1 VDLKAADYWLPVDQY
16 IGGIEHAILHLL
28 YSRFFARAMKIT
40 GHLNV
45 EEPFKSLFT
54 QGMVIHETYKSAA
67 GQWLTP
73 AEVEREGDSWI
84 ETATGRQVT
93 AAPAEKMSKSKR
105 NVIDPDDIIEKYG
118 ADTARWFMLSDTPP
132 ERDIEWTEAG
142 VLGAWRFVQR
152 IWRLSGEVADFNVAL
167 DPKALAACKDEQVL
181 SLRRA
186 THATIAAVGDDISH
200 LRFNR
205 AIARIYELVNA
216 ISAAA
221 SQNWTDPVARMALRE
236 SVVAL
241 VQLFAPMM
249 PHLAEECWQALGQSG
264 MVCEQPWPEH
274 DPALLVSD
282 SVTVVVQINGK
293 KRAELSLAKGLDKS
307 AVEQA
312 CLADE
317 NVIRS
322 LSDKTVRKVIV
333 VPDKLVNIVAG

>member
-1 VDLKAADYWLPVDQY
+1 
-16 IGGIEHAILHLL
+16 
-28 YSRFFARAMKIT
+28 
-40 GHLNV
+40 
-45 EEPFKSLFT
+45 
-54 QGMVIHETYKSAA
+54 
-67 GQWLTP
+67 
-73 AEVEREGDSWI
+73 
-84 ETATGRQVT
+84 
-93 AAPAEKMSKSKR
+93 
-105 NVIDPDDIIEKYG
+105 
-118 ADTARWFMLSDTPP
+118 
-132 ERDIEWTEAG
+132 
-142 VLGAWRFVQR
+142 
-152 IWRLSGEVADFNVAL
+152 
-167 DPKALAACKDEQVL
+167 
-181 SLRRA
+181 LRRA
-186 THATIAAVGDDISH
+186 THGAIAAVGDDISH

-293 KRAELSLAKGLDKS
+293 KRAELSLAKGMDKS

>member
-1 VDLKAADYWLPVDQY
+1 
-16 IGGIEHAILHLL
+16 
-28 YSRFFARAMKIT
+28 
-40 GHLNV
+40 
-45 EEPFKSLFT
+45 
-54 QGMVIHETYKSAA
+54 
-67 GQWLTP
+67 
-73 AEVEREGDSWI
+73 
-84 ETATGRQVT
+84 
-93 AAPAEKMSKSKR
+93 
-105 NVIDPDDIIEKYG
+105 
-118 ADTARWFMLSDTPP
+118 
-132 ERDIEWTEAG
+132 
-142 VLGAWRFVQR
+142 
-152 IWRLSGEVADFNVAL
+152 
-167 DPKALAACKDEQVL
+167 
-181 SLRRA
+181 
-186 THATIAAVGDDISH
+186 
-200 LRFNR
+200 
-205 AIARIYELVNA
+205 
-216 ISAAA
+216 
-221 SQNWTDPVARMALRE
+221 MALRE

-293 KRAELSLAKGLDKS
+293 KRAELSLAKGMDKS